1 MGKQRL
7 VRLEAGRGRLSGK
20 HKEPDFDLRQ
30 AGDDLRDRSS
40 GMGAADVQGS
50 RTVHPRRDKEDRGA
64 TVIRAEISEKNK
76 YYIDKHRYYEL
87 KHFCLQ
93 YNEWKKAYSNCN
105 ESIIFAAGIERLPS
119 SNIPSDLTA
128 KYAMKKAFYGERIK
142 LIERVAMEADD
153 YLYPYILSCEEN

>member
-1 MGKQRL
+1 M
-7 VRLEAGRGRLSGK
+7 
-20 HKEPDFDLRQ
+20 
-30 AGDDLRDRSS
+30 
-40 GMGAADVQGS
+40 
-50 RTVHPRRDKEDRGA
+50 A
-64 TVIRAEISEKNK
+64 TVIRAQLSVKNK

-142 LIERVAMEADD
+142 LIERIAMEADD
-153 YLYPYILSCEEN
+153 YLYPYILRAVTEGLSYPYLKSRLDIPCGRDMYYDRYRKFFWLLSESRN